1 MNGAHEA
8 GGLAGPIRNLLV
20 LFALAGIVAG
30 CMTRTPPAASDAPG
44 ASGGVAAPSSAPQPS
59 SGPDAARPSADEA
72 VARAAPPVPA
82 RLVGGG
88 AQSADGTSGGP
99 SSQCLAQIEAF
110 AELHSGNRV
119 MLGRA
124 AFAERDQL
132 VLAREPRRGSDGTL
146 LDGRA
151 GMPQPVVINLLAG
164 PDGCSVRLA
173 GSTTGVAGGAGNAA
187 MSGAGP
193 ARSAALPA
201 CTCEPLPR

>member
-1 MNGAHEA
+1 
-8 GGLAGPIRNLLV
+8 
-20 LFALAGIVAG
+20 
-30 CMTRTPPAASDAPG
+30 
-44 ASGGVAAPSSAPQPS
+44 
-59 SGPDAARPSADEA
+59 
-72 VARAAPPVPA
+72 
-82 RLVGGG
+82 
-88 AQSADGTSGGP
+88 
-99 SSQCLAQIEAF
+99 
-110 AELHSGNRV
+110 

-187 MSGAGP
+187 TSGAGP

>member
-72 VARAAPPVPA
+72 AARAAPPVPA
-82 RLVGGG
+82 RLVGG

-151 GMPQPVVINLLAG
+151 GMPQPVVIDLLTG

-187 MSGAGP
+187 TSGAGP